1 MDGGVPLASS
11 RGSSNAADVVDLAG
25 VMAAFQGMN
34 SCRIVVTLT
43 VEESGGSADIRL
55 GAAALGGGPEDTE
68 VTTLA
73 SANVLCLAN
82 RHQTTDQA
90 ILSLLYKL
98 DFQLASNEFE
108 GKDKPL

>member
-11 RGSSNAADVVDLAG
+11 RGSSNAADVVDLAA

-34 SCRIVVTLT
+34 RCRIVITLT
-43 VEESGGSADIRL
+43 AEEKGGSADIRL
-55 GAAALGGGPEDTE
+55 GAAALADGQEGME

-73 SANVLCLAN
+73 SANALCLAN

-98 DFQLASNEFE
+98 DFQLASDEFA